1 MSNVIEVTDSLAR
14 WVNRAERRLVVID
27 FFATWCGPCRMMH
40 PIFDELSL
48 KYKNVVFLRVD
59 GDQHREISGEYGISG
74 FPTFVF
80 VYHGDEVDRVVGA
93 DPSGLEAKIQQYA
106 QSAQTFT
113 GTGNALGGQSVSAEN
128 ARELRLKRFK
138 DVKMQGSD
146 AASGVSRM
154 MKHLAKNVDE
164 EEEVAE
170 AESLPKEG
178 VEDSSIRESLL
189 TMGFSKEN
197 VDRTLRE
204 CKSRDIADLVTY
216 ISGLPETAPESNS
229 DRPTAD
235 ASHVEQP
242 IANPGQPAQ
251 PTVVCDGNTCRL
263 VPPKSLEER
272 IAETKELMERRKREK
287 AEKDKEE
294 EKMRE
299 RERIEKGK
307 EMLAKKEEFERQQRQ
322 REIEKEKRERLAE
335 EAEKKR
341 QLELWRKE
349 HGLPEQPPEKK
360 VEKTPEERA
369 RLLAESLALQRVD
382 GVGATALRTLTV
394 ILTNTAKEDPKY
406 RTLRKDN
413 AVVKKKVLSVP
424 GAVPLLQLAG
434 FEATED
440 AYVMSVRDEGRV
452 AMVLAAIAK
461 CLSFLCCN
469 HCVTH
474 HIT

>member
-1 MSNVIEVTDSLAR
+1 
-14 WVNRAERRLVVID
+14 
-27 FFATWCGPCRMMH
+27 MMH

-113 GTGNALGGQSVSAEN
+113 GTGNALGGQSVSAES

-178 VEDSSIRESLL
+178 CVLFVSNDPVASRTVPFARACSPWVSRRRMWIGYLL
-189 TMGFSKEN
+189 YVHGNEK
-197 VDRTLRE
+197 TLRE

-294 EKMRE
+294 VMLRV
-299 RERIEKGK
+299 RARIEKGK

-349 HGLPEQPPEKK
+349 HGLPEQPP
-360 VEKTPEERA
+360 
-369 RLLAESLALQRVD
+369 
-382 GVGATALRTLTV
+382 
-394 ILTNTAKEDPKY
+394 
-406 RTLRKDN
+406 
-413 AVVKKKVLSVP
+413 
-424 GAVPLLQLAG
+424 
-434 FEATED
+434 
-440 AYVMSVRDEGRV
+440 
-452 AMVLAAIAK
+452 
-461 CLSFLCCN
+461 
-469 HCVTH
+469 
-474 HIT
+474 